1 LPEQLDKPNGVARG
15 GPSEHGGRENRTRSG
30 IIFVFAGTRRETL
43 KKIAMLDTSF
53 GVN

>member
-1 LPEQLDKPNGVARG
+1 LPEQLDKSNGVARG
-15 GPSEHGGRENRTRSG
+15 GPSEHGGRENYTRSG
-30 IIFVFAGTRRETL
+30 IIFVFVGTMWERL